1 MDGDLKGFP
10 NLLRCY
16 HNTQPGSI
24 KSVDMQKEKDT
35 TDFPRA
41 IIDLMVNTICTVLE
55 SLDDIGY

>member
-24 KSVDMQKEKDT
+24 KSVDMQKGKDT
-35 TDFPRA
+35 ADFPRA
-41 IIDLMVNTICTVLE
+41 IIDLMDNAIYTTLE
-55 SLDDIGY
+55 SLDGIGN